1 MRKIISDRVHH
12 ESMSSRIVAH
22 LLKKELKKRA
32 SKHNQN
38 RTAPVAVFG
47 NDWIGINVNVD
58 GIYEGEHILDLF
70 NILNNLSLDLKD
82 STAIDIGANIG
93 NHAIEFSKIFGS
105 VVCFEPNP
113 RTFDILDANTKNI
126 ENIEIHNWG
135 CSSKSERIR
144 FHEDFDN
151 IGGSSASINVA
162 SSNEIEISVRPLD
175 EIIHTF
181 KKVALI
187 KIDVEGMEFSA
198 LSGAENVIS
207 KFHPIICL
215 EQHETEFGPN
225 CLETKSIDFLRSLGY
240 RIFSLDKKIHR
251 NYIFKRLDNVKSF
264 LLGTVRRRK
273 IVEYE
278 NVPKGTY
285 SMIYAVHSSTLK

>member
-1 MRKIISDRVHH
+1 MKKVISERINH
-12 ESMSSRIVAH
+12 ESMFSRVVAH

-32 SKHNQN
+32 SKHNQT
-38 RTAPVAVFG
+38 RTLPMAVFG
-47 NDWIGINVNVD
+47 NDWIGINVTVD
-58 GIYEGEHILDLF
+58 GIYEREYILDLV
-70 NILNNLSLDLKD
+70 NVLKNLGLDLKN

-93 NHAIEFSKIFGS
+93 NHAIEFSKIFGK

-126 ENIEIHNWG
+126 RNIEIHSWG
-135 CSSKSERIR
+135 CSSISERICL
-144 FHEDFDN
+144 HEDFDN
-151 IGGSSASINVA
+151 IGGSSASLHVA
-162 SSNEIEISVRPLD
+162 SSNEIEISVQPLD

-181 KKVALI
+181 KNVALI
-187 KIDVEGMEFSA
+187 KVDVEGMEFSA

-215 EQHETEFGPN
+215 EQHEAEFGPS

-240 RIFSLDKKIHR
+240 RIFSLDKKEHR
-251 NYIFKRLDNVKSF
+251 NYILKRLNNVKDF
-264 LLGTVRRRK
+264 LLRTADRRK